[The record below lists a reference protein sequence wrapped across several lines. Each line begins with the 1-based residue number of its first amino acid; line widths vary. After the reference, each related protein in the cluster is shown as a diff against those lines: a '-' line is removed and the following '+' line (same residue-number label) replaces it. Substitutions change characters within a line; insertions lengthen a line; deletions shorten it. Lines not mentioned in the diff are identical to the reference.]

1 MLRNITPAHV
11 YAPLGSAWFRYH
23 VALIYQRHEQCGR
36 HFLVDV
42 GALLARAAKV
52 ARASQITP
60 TNSRLLADAGPGVE
74 AEAAADVPR
83 VLALAA

>member
-11 YAPLGSAWFRYH
+11 YADLGNAWFRYH
-23 VALIYQRHEQCGR
+23 VALIYQRHEQCR
-36 HFLVDV
+36 RRFLVDV

-60 TNSRLLADAGPGVE
+60 TASRLFADAGG
-74 AEAAADVPR
+74 ARSDGAADVSR
-83 VLALAA
+83 VPAMAA